1 MEKKNT
7 ILLTVIA
14 IATLLVAVVGA
25 TFAYFSATGTTD
37 NTENNTTTVTT
48 NALASAVMNMGD
60 EVKGENVYPGF
71 KAVKSVTVTGACPVG
86 NDTCKNVDAT
96 IKVTENIPEVFGD
109 DVTWTLYKSATPI
122 TCTGSDSITNG
133 ENGEVQH
140 SASYTCTDTTGA
152 EEVISSDDVT
162 GTTAKANISVANGT
176 NDNYY
181 LVVNYANDGE
191 QNAQQGKAF
200 SVALDF
206 VPTAK

>member
-25 TFAYFSATGTTD
+25 TFAYFTATVTTD

-48 NALASAVMNMGD
+48 QALASAVMNMGD

-71 KAVKSVTVTGACPVG
+71 KAVKSVTVTGACPEG
-86 NDTCKNVDAT
+86 NATCKNVDAT
-96 IKVTENIPEVFGD
+96 IKVTPNIPEVFGD

-122 TCTGSDSITNG
+122 TCTGDDSITNG

-140 SASYTCTDTTGA
+140 SANYTCTNTDGA
-152 EEVISSDDVT
+152 ETVISSAT
-162 GTTAKANISVANGT
+162 GKTTADISVANGT

-181 LVVNYANDGE
+181 LVVEYANNGE
-191 QNAQQGKAF
+191 QNAQQGKSF